1 MRTSKQILV
10 AVVAYFSLVAL
21 SDNKPE
27 IPDLPK
33 PFREKFVVVPAGE
46 VTLGEERTTVPGFL
60 LAANEV
66 SNAEYNAFV
75 AYARASGSAE
85 LLAIAL
91 PDTDQW
97 LQPTTFQEP
106 LRVWYHAHPAYAN
119 YPAVNMSHAGA
130 EAYCHWMQDRL
141 NAEAAAG
148 THYEVRLPSRMEWL
162 RAANGDHVGGPYA
175 WGGPYLR
182 NAKGCNLCNFSQ
194 VGDERVE
201 RDAATGKLQVVTWTR
216 ARAPIMGAAG
226 ALADNVDITAPVNAY
241 FPSDLGLYNMNGNVA
256 EMLLEDGQA
265 AGGSWLSPGFDV
277 RNESLMPFTG
287 PSPEVGFRVAVV
299 VRKV

>member
-1 MRTSKQILV
+1 MRTFTQFLF
-10 AVVAYFSLVAL
+10 AVVTLPFLIAFSG
-21 SDNKPE
+21 NKLE
-27 IPDLPK
+27 TPDLPK

-46 VTLGEERTTVPGFL
+46 VTLGEERTAVPGFL

-75 AYARASGSAE
+75 AYARASGNIE

-130 EAYCHWMQDRL
+130 EAYCRWMQDRM
-141 NAEAAAG
+141 NAEAPSN
-148 THYEVRLPSRMEWL
+148 TRYEVRLPSRLEWL
-162 RAANGDHVGGPYA
+162 RAANGDLAVGPYA

-182 NAKGCNLCNFSQ
+182 NAKGCYLCNFSQ
-194 VGDERVE
+194 VGGERVE
-201 RDAATGKLQVVTWTR
+201 RDPETGKLQVVTWKE
-216 ARAPIMGAAG
+216 AGSPVMGAAG

-241 FPSDLGLYNMNGNVA
+241 YPSDLGLYNMNGNVA
-256 EMLLEDGQA
+256 EMLLEDGKA

-299 VRKV
+299 VRKS